1 MTMPL
6 EQQIQ
11 SALAALSP
19 AGGVYQDANPTELP
33 ICPYIVWSDVVSPKT
48 NTLDGATD
56 MQNARIQIDV
66 RSLRAGERRELS
78 DAVFAAMTADT
89 APFVAIERSAFNTFE
104 YDFKVFR
111 RVIDFSVWS
120 KD

>member
-1 MTMPL
+1 MPL
-6 EQQIQ
+6 DQQLQ
-11 SALAALSP
+11 AALAALAP
-19 AGGVYQDANPTELP
+19 AGGVYQDANPVELP
-33 ICPYIVWSDVVSPKT
+33 VCPYIVWSTVVSPTT
-48 NTLDGATD
+48 NTLDGATN
-56 MQNARIQIDV
+56 MQNSRIQIDV
-66 RSLRAGERRELS
+66 RSLRAIERRELS

-104 YDFKVFR
+104 NDFKVFR